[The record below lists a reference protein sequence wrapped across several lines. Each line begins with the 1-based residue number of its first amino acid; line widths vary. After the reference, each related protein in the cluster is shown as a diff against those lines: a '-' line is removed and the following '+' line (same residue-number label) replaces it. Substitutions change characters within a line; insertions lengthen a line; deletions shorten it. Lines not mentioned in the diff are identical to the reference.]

1 MSSHLKQKPKSRNQ
15 FSACAVHERCAPLT
29 SVHCVALW
37 LCPRACA
44 CVRACAR
51 GGGACCEVWVWPQD
65 TRRRGAAERP
75 SSSGLN
81 HVVYILLFNSHTV
94 LCATRLSRTQVRWRR
109 RSCLC
114 LSVTSTI
121 LNPGRIPARH
131 ASRTPHHARGTRKW
145 PHSRRLRLAL
155 GWVPLAL
162 AGRLIAVVRLARV
175 RILRRVPAGWQ
186 L

>member
-1 MSSHLKQKPKSRNQ
+1 M
-15 FSACAVHERCAPLT
+15 CG
-29 SVHCVALW
+29 
-37 LCPRACA
+37 PRAVCTSDVCALCGSVAVPA
-44 CVRACAR
+44 CVCVCPGLRAGR
-51 GGGACCEVWVWPQD
+51 GCVLRGVGAWPGWPQD

-109 RSCLC
+109 RSRLC

-175 RILRRVPAGWQ
+175 RVLCGVPTGWQ

>member
-109 RSCLC
+109 RSRLC

-162 AGRLIAVVRLARV
+162 AGRLIAVVRLAGVRV
-175 RILRRVPAGWQ
+175 LCGVPTGWQ

>member
-44 CVRACAR
+44 CVRACRLRAGR
-51 GGGACCEVWVWPQD
+51 GCVLRCGQD
-65 TRRRGAAERP
+65 AAPRGAAERP

-81 HVVYILLFNSHTV
+81 YVVYILLFNSHTV
-94 LCATRLSRTQVRWRR
+94 LCATRLSRTKCGGDAGRAYA
-109 RSCLC
+109 
-114 LSVTSTI
+114 SVASTI

-131 ASRTPHHARGTRKW
+131 ASRTPHHARGTRTW

-175 RILRRVPAGWQ
+175 RILRRVPTGWQ

>member
-1 MSSHLKQKPKSRNQ
+1 M
-15 FSACAVHERCAPLT
+15 CG
-29 SVHCVALW
+29 
-37 LCPRACA
+37 PRAVCTSDVCALCGSVAVPA
-44 CVRACAR
+44 CVCVCPGLRAGRGCVLRCGAR
-51 GGGACCEVWVWPQD
+51 
-65 TRRRGAAERP
+65 TRGAPRGCRAAA

-162 AGRLIAVVRLARV
+162 AGRLIAVVRLAGVRV
-175 RILRRVPAGWQ
+175 LCGVPTGWQ